1 MVIDVE
7 VVVLV
12 LREICVAVATLL
24 SAEEASTFDS
34 LRAAVDTEVAADV
47 ADTEV
52 ADIEVSETEAAEMEV
67 FEETEVAT
75 AEEAAAVVVV
85 TSVGAT

>member
-1 MVIDVE
+1 
-7 VVVLV
+7 
-12 LREICVAVATLL
+12 VATLL
-24 SAEEASTFDS
+24 SAEEDSTFDS
-34 LRAAVDTEVAADV
+34 LRTAADDTEVAAAADV

-52 ADIEVSETEAAEMEV
+52 ADTEAAEIEV

-75 AEEAAAVVVV
+75 ADETVVDV

>member
-1 MVIDVE
+1 M
-7 VVVLV
+7 
-12 LREICVAVATLL
+12 ATLL

-34 LRAAVDTEVAADV
+34 LRAATEVAVDTEVAAAADV

-52 ADIEVSETEAAEMEV
+52 ADIDVWETEAAEIEV

-75 AEEAAAVVVV
+75 AAEAAVVVV